1 METSLDREKSSI
13 LFWRINQSNGK
24 GIQMKNLFHI
34 LPSDFFKPLTSKYKQ
49 VYADCILLI
58 FNTFKPEISYGV
70 NREIVVKTL
79 TEYFEVDDMEM
90 TFDDEETFIKDAR
103 EKANGIIASLKA
115 CGWIE
120 YEQERNHQLNV
131 VLFEYAVPIIESMN
145 KVILEEETEYQ
156 GLISQIHASLQNKD
170 LYTKPYEL
178 IIKGVKEN
186 TERLISE
193 LKKLNAS
200 IKRHMDKQTA
210 DMSASEII
218 DHFFEY
224 HKNIGSK
231 AYLRMKTSENISYF
245 RSSIIEKIEEMMEN
259 TSVMD
264 RAVAGYME
272 VEQEEDKEKAYDCLV
287 LDLLDVKSMFY
298 RLDEIIE
305 DIDVKHMRYM
315 KNAVARARFKLAT
328 GKNMEGK
335 LSRILDL
342 LAEELNQNVENCEEV
357 SDELSELCSI
367 YSQGYVS
374 PESLRAIPVT
384 KKNVIVDNMSD
395 GQLMSEEQRQL
406 YKEALKQKN
415 RLRFSRKNINE
426 YVAKLLEG
434 REKMSVDEIN
444 IESKRDLIRIIYISI
459 YAGNRANNY
468 KVERTDKRIC
478 KMGYEFP
485 LFEIIKR

>member
-1 METSLDREKSSI
+1 
-13 LFWRINQSNGK
+13 
-24 GIQMKNLFHI
+24 MKNLFQI
-34 LPSDFFKPLTSKYKQ
+34 LPKDFFKPLTSKYRQ
-49 VYADCILLI
+49 IYADCILLI

-70 NREIVVKTL
+70 NREIVVKVL

-90 TFDDEETFIKDAR
+90 TFDDEATFVKDAR
-103 EKANGIIASLKA
+103 DKANAVIASLKS

-120 YEQERNHQLNV
+120 YEQEKNHQLNV

-170 LYTKPYEL
+170 LYVKPYEL

-210 DMSASEII
+210 DMNAAEVI

-245 RSSIIEKIEEMMEN
+245 RNSIIEKLEEMMEN
-259 TSVMD
+259 SSVMEC
-264 RAVAGYME
+264 AVAGFME
-272 VEQEEDKEKAYDCLV
+272 IEQEDDKEKAYDSIVSC
-287 LDLLDVKSMFY
+287 LLDVKSMFY
-298 RLDEIIE
+298 RLDEMIE
-305 DIDVKHMRYM
+305 DIDMKHMRYM
-315 KNAVARARFKLAT
+315 KNAVMRARFKLAT
-328 GKNMEGK
+328 GNNMEGK
-335 LSRILDL
+335 LLRILDL
-342 LAEELNQNVENCEEV
+342 LAEELNNDENNGEEV
-357 SDELSELCSI
+357 SGELAELCSI
-367 YSQGYVS
+367 YTQGYIS

-384 KKNVIVDNMSD
+384 KKNVVVDNMSD
-395 GQLMSEEQRQL
+395 TQLMSEEQRML

-426 YVAKLLEG
+426 YVGQLLQG
-434 REKMSVDEIN
+434 REKMSVEEIAV
-444 IESKRDLIRIIYISI
+444 ESKRDLIRIIYISI

-468 KVERTDKRIC
+468 EVKRTDKRIN

>member
-1 METSLDREKSSI
+1 
-13 LFWRINQSNGK
+13 
-24 GIQMKNLFHI
+24 MKNLFQI
-34 LPSDFFKPLTSKYKQ
+34 LPVDFFKPLTSKYRQ

-70 NREIVVKTL
+70 NREIVVKAL
-79 TEYFEVDDMEM
+79 TDYFEVDDMEM

-103 EKANGIIASLKA
+103 EKANAIIASLKS

-120 YEQERNHQLNV
+120 YEQEKNHQLNV

-145 KVILEEETEYQ
+145 KVIQEEETEYQ

-170 LYTKPYEL
+170 LYAKPYEL

-186 TERLISE
+186 TDRLISE

-210 DMSASEII
+210 DMGASEII

-231 AYLRMKTSENISYF
+231 AYFRMKTSENISYF

-259 TSVMD
+259 PGVME
-264 RAVAGYME
+264 RAVLGYME
-272 VEQEEDKEKAYDCLV
+272 VEQEEDKDSAYDILV
-287 LDLLDVKSMFY
+287 SELLDVKSMFY
-298 RLDEIIE
+298 RLDEIVE
-305 DIDVKHMRYM
+305 DIDAKHMRYM
-315 KNAVARARFKLAT
+315 KNAVMRARFKLAT
-328 GKNMEGK
+328 GNNMEGK

-342 LAEELNQNVENCEEV
+342 LAEELNSG
-357 SDELSELCSI
+357 SDNGEDISGELASLCNI
-367 YSQGYVS
+367 YTQGYIS

-384 KKNVIVDNMSD
+384 KKNIIVDDMPE
-395 GQLMSEEQRQL
+395 GQLMSEEQRLL

-415 RLRFSRKNINE
+415 RMRFSRKNINE
-426 YVAKLLEG
+426 YVSNLLEG
-434 REKMSVDEIN
+434 RERMSVEEIAV
-444 IESKRDLIRIIYISI
+444 ESKRDLIRIIYISI

-468 KVERTDKRIC
+468 ALKRTNKRIE

>member
-1 METSLDREKSSI
+1 
-13 LFWRINQSNGK
+13 
-24 GIQMKNLFHI
+24 MKNLFQI
-34 LPSDFFKPLTSKYKQ
+34 LPVDFFKPLTSKYRQ

-70 NREIVVKTL
+70 NREIVVKAL
-79 TEYFEVDDMEM
+79 TGYFETDDMEM
-90 TFDDEETFIKDAR
+90 TFDDEATFIRDAR
-103 EKANGIIASLKA
+103 EKANGVIAALKS

-120 YEQERNHQLNV
+120 YEQEKNHQLNV
-131 VLFEYAVPIIESMN
+131 VLFEYAIPIIESMN

-170 LYTKPYEL
+170 LYAKPYEL

-200 IKRHMDKQTA
+200 IKRHMDRQTSE
-210 DMSASEII
+210 MSASQII

-259 TSVMD
+259 VAVME

-272 VEQEEDKEKAYDCLV
+272 VEQIEDKDVAYDNLV
-287 LDLLDVKSMFY
+287 SDLLDVKSMFY

-305 DIDVKHMRYM
+305 DIDKKHMGYM
-315 KNAVARARFKLAT
+315 KNAVMRARFKLAT
-328 GKNMEGK
+328 GNNMEGK
-335 LSRILDL
+335 LSKILDS
-342 LAEELNQNVENCEEV
+342 LAEELNSGESGEDVTVELE
-357 SDELSELCSI
+357 ELCGI
-367 YSQGYVS
+367 YSQGFLS
-374 PESLRAIPVT
+374 PESLRTIPV
-384 KKNVIVDNMSD
+384 KKRNAIVDDM
-395 GQLMSEEQRQL
+395 EEGVVMTEEERQL
-406 YKEALKQKN
+406 YKEALRMKN
-415 RLRFSRKNINE
+415 RTRFSRKNINE
-426 YVAKLLEG
+426 YVGNLLEG
-434 REKMSVDEIN
+434 REKISVEEVPV
-444 IESKRDLIRIIYISI
+444 ESKRDLIRIIYISI

-468 KVERTDKRIC
+468 EIKRTNKRVN

-485 LFEIIKR
+485 LFEIIRR

>member
-1 METSLDREKSSI
+1 
-13 LFWRINQSNGK
+13 
-24 GIQMKNLFHI
+24 MKNLFQI
-34 LPSDFFKPLTSKYKQ
+34 LPSDFFKPLTSKYRQ
-49 VYADCILLI
+49 IYADCILLI

-70 NREIVVKTL
+70 NREIVVKAL
-79 TEYFEVDDMEM
+79 TDYFEVDDMEM

-103 EKANGIIASLKA
+103 EKANAVIASLKS

-120 YEQERNHQLNV
+120 YEQEKNHQLNV

-145 KVILEEETEYQ
+145 KVIQEEETEYQ

-170 LYTKPYEL
+170 LYAKPYEL
-178 IIKGVKEN
+178 IIKGVEEN
-186 TERLISE
+186 TDRLISE

-245 RSSIIEKIEEMMEN
+245 RSSIIEKIEEIMES
-259 TSVMD
+259 SVIME
-264 RAVAGYME
+264 RAVMGFME
-272 VEQEEDKEKAYDCLV
+272 VEQEEDKDRAYDILV
-287 LDLLDVKSMFY
+287 SELLDVKSMFY

-305 DIDVKHMRYM
+305 DIDVKHMKYM
-315 KNAVARARFKLAT
+315 KNAVMRARFKLAT
-328 GKNMEGK
+328 GNNMEGK
-335 LSRILDL
+335 LSKILDL
-342 LAEELNQNVENCEEV
+342 LAEELNNGEENVEEV
-357 SDELSELCSI
+357 SEELAGLCNI
-367 YSQGYVS
+367 YTQGYIS

-384 KKNVIVDNMSD
+384 KKNVIVDDMSEGHLMSD
-395 GQLMSEEQRQL
+395 EQRLL

-426 YVAKLLEG
+426 YVGTLLEG
-434 REKMSVDEIN
+434 RERLSVDEIAV
-444 IESKRDLIRIIYISI
+444 ESKRDLIRIIYISI

-468 KVERTDKRIC
+468 EVKRTNKRIK